1 MAASSTPMIDDTTYV
16 GHPVLEGLDLQMR
29 EMVATNFSQRLP
41 ELLDVLATMDGEE
54 GAYADAN
61 DKEAAAATHMQQAF
75 AQMQQQIVAFHQS
88 ISALS
93 SAGPFAA
100 PPVFEEESAAQ
111 DTHDAEP
118 SPGRA

>member
-29 EMVATNFSQRLP
+29 EVVAEVFAQRLP
-41 ELLDVLATMDGEE
+41 HLQSILATMDEE
-54 GAYADAN
+54 QGAYVDAN
-61 DKEAAAATHMQQAF
+61 DKQAVAATNMQQAF